1 MAADTT
7 THSHPTTVSEPRD
20 AAEDIRVA
28 LHRLSSSAPEEFF
41 NIANDL
47 RALGCDDAAVPFY
60 EKAIEA
66 GVPRP
71 HTTSRCSTTSVAA
84 PRSRAPG
91 SLRPRRRVTP
101 RVRSWRRRSS
111 RPAVTT
117 TVRRSTTRG
126 RSSSRRPLCGLRAS
140 CVASA
145 SHRRPTTSSPSPPP

>member
-60 EKAIEA
+60 D
-66 GVPRP
+66 
-71 HTTSRCSTTSVAA
+71 
-84 PRSRAPG
+84 
-91 SLRPRRRVTP
+91 L
-101 RVRSWRRRSS
+101 SW
-111 RPAVTT
+111 V
-117 TVRRSTTRG
+117 TVRRF
-126 RSSSRRPLCGLRAS
+126 L
-140 CVASA
+140 
-145 SHRRPTTSSPSPPP
+145 HR